1 MGKTSDR
8 VHLCT
13 NENTDEIEAL
23 IGKKTLPGIFFKIF
37 HQKKLKCGIE
47 ISYLFTQHGTSHK
60 YAE

>member
-1 MGKTSDR
+1 MMGKTSDR

-47 ISYLFTQHGTSHK
+47 ISYLFT
-60 YAE
+60 